1 MKRNVF
7 IRSGYFILL
16 ASFFVVL
23 LFSISEV
30 YLLNTFN
37 GRIKTVYRNSINYS
51 SNYWA
56 NQFYVINSEL
66 QSMIDKNNQTDFN
79 LLCQHPEARE
89 EEAEAWRNSLLH
101 DLNNMS
107 TINNGQFV
115 FFAYIP
121 SRDLLLSTIY
131 NVNNWEQ
138 QVNEDLIQILKQA
151 SSKNTA
157 YWEEATLGG
166 NLYFLHLYCCN
177 GGYSGVYISCNNV
190 LKDIMPGEEGS
201 NACILNMDG
210 SLFYGKG
217 MSGENGYFSYARPI
231 RMINKKI
238 AIEIPY
244 QHFVSS
250 GSYIFIVLVIAT
262 IAAFLLVFLAVL
274 FQRRTVFHPIT
285 KLEEAMEAFSGGDTS
300 VRLPTR
306 MDSREIQL
314 LYRTFNHMADQIVDL
329 KYNVYE
335 AELEKQKTYNQ
346 FLRVQVQPHFYT
358 NILNLI
364 YALAGTKDFS
374 TIQELSRYMAAY
386 FRYLLSLKGD
396 YVKLSD
402 ELSCIDQYVKVQKI
416 RYQGNF
422 EINIDCQV
430 NANEEMI
437 PPLLLQ
443 TFIENSIRHNI
454 MLVPELSINV
464 NISSEQDDN
473 GQDLLAIVIGD
484 NGVGFDGNILERLN
498 SGESIEEEGRHI
510 GINNVIHR
518 MQVLFGDQA
527 KIEIRNKDKG
537 AEITIRVPVHREEN
551 EDGQCI
557 DC

>member
-1 MKRNVF
+1 MKRNLF
-7 IRSGYFILL
+7 FRSGFFILL
-16 ASFFVVL
+16 SCFFVVL
-23 LFSISEV
+23 LFSISEI

-37 GRIKTVYRNSINYS
+37 NRIKTVYRNSINYS

-66 QSMIDKNNQTDFN
+66 QSMIDKNSQTDFN
-79 LLCQHPEARE
+79 LLCNHPEAS
-89 EEAEAWRNSLLH
+89 EAETDTWRRGLLH

-115 FFAYIP
+115 FFSYIP

-131 NVNNWEQ
+131 NISKQER
-138 QVNEDLIQILKQA
+138 QVNEDLKAILAKA
-151 SSKNTA
+151 SIKNTA
-157 YWEEATLGG
+157 YWNVAELGG
-166 NLYFLHLYCCN
+166 STYFLHLYCCS
-177 GGYSGVYISCNNV
+177 GGYSGVYISCENV
-190 LKDIMPGEEGS
+190 LQDIMPEEKGS

-210 SLFYGKG
+210 SLFYGREITDK
-217 MSGENGYFSYARPI
+217 EGYFFYARPI

-244 QHFVSS
+244 QNFVSS
-250 GSYIFIVLVIAT
+250 GSYIFIILSIAI
-262 IAAFLLVFLAVL
+262 IAASLLVLLAVL
-274 FQRRTVFHPIT
+274 FQRQTVFRPIK
-285 KLEEAMEAFSGGDTS
+285 KLETAMEAFSEGDTS

-306 MDSREIQL
+306 MNSNEIQV
-314 LYRTFNHMADQIVDL
+314 LYQTFNHMADQIVAL

-335 AELEKQKTYNQ
+335 AELEKEKTYNQ

-364 YALAGTKDFS
+364 YALAGTKNYS
-374 TIQELSRYMAAY
+374 TIQELSRYMSAY

-402 ELSCIDQYVKVQKI
+402 ELSCIDQYVKVQQI

-422 EINIDCQV
+422 DIGIDCQV
-430 NANEEMI
+430 DPEKEMI
-437 PPLLLQ
+437 PPLLLH

-454 MLVPELSINV
+454 MLVPELSIH
-464 NISSEQDDN
+464 ITIASEKLDT
-473 GQDLLAIVIGD
+473 GSERIAIEIVD
-484 NGVGFDGNILERLN
+484 NGVGFDHDILTRLN
-498 SGESIEEEGRHI
+498 SGKSIEEEGRHI

-527 KIEIRNKDKG
+527 GIVIRNEEKG
-537 AEITIRVPVHREEN
+537 ARVQIRVPVHREEK
-551 EDGQCI
+551 
-557 DC
+557 

>member
-1 MKRNVF
+1 MKRNLF
-7 IRSGYFILL
+7 FRSGYFILL
-16 ASFFVVL
+16 SSFFVVL
-23 LFSISEV
+23 LFSVSEV

-37 GRIKTVYRNSINYS
+37 NRIKTVYRNSINYS

-66 QSMIDKNNQTDFN
+66 QSMIDKNSQTDFN
-79 LLCQHPEARE
+79 LLCNHPEAGE
-89 EEAEAWRNSLLH
+89 TDTETWRRGLLH

-131 NVNNWEQ
+131 NINNREQ
-138 QVNEDLIQILKQA
+138 QVNKDLKEILLRA
-151 SSKNTA
+151 SVKNTA
-157 YWEEATLGG
+157 YWNVAALGG
-166 NLYFLHLYCCN
+166 NTYFLHLYCCS
-177 GGYSGVYISCNNV
+177 GGYSGVYISCENV
-190 LKDIMPGEEGS
+190 LQDIMPEEKGS
-201 NACILNMDG
+201 NACIQNMDG
-210 SLFYGKG
+210 SLFYGRE
-217 MSGENGYFSYARPI
+217 MSGREGYFSYARPI

-244 QHFVSS
+244 QNFVSS
-250 GSYIFIVLVIAT
+250 GSYIFIILIIAI

-274 FQRRTVFHPIT
+274 FQRQTVFRPIK
-285 KLEEAMEAFSGGDTS
+285 KLETAMEAFSEGDTS

-306 MDSREIQL
+306 MNSNEIQV
-314 LYRTFNHMADQIVDL
+314 LYQTFNHMADQIVAL

-335 AELEKQKTYNQ
+335 AELEKEKTYNQ

-364 YALAGTKDFS
+364 YALAGTQDYS
-374 TIQELSRYMAAY
+374 TIQDLSRYMSAY

-402 ELSCIDQYVKVQKI
+402 ELSCIDQYVKVQQI

-422 EINIDCQV
+422 DIHIDCKV
-430 NANEEMI
+430 DAEKEMI

-454 MLVPELSINV
+454 MLVP
-464 NISSEQDDN
+464 
-473 GQDLLAIVIGD
+473 DLLIRVDIASDKLDTGLNILAIEIVD
-484 NGVGFDGNILERLN
+484 NGVGFDHDILARLN

-510 GINNVIHR
+510 GINNVINR

-527 KIEIRNKDKG
+527 RITIQNEEEG
-537 AEITIRVPVHREEN
+537 AQILIRVPAHRE
-551 EDGQCI
+551 GK
-557 DC
+557 